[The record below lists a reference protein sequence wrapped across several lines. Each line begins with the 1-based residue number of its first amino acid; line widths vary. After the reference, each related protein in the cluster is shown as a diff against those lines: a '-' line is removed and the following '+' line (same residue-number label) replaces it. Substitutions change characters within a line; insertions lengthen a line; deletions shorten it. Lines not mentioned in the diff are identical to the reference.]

1 MTRRE
6 ANFWLGMMLFALAA
20 LWVASTRSWVATAVN
35 LGVEIERDRCH
46 AGGEP

>member
-6 ANFWLGMMLFALAA
+6 ANFWFGMMLFALAA
-20 LWVASTRSWVATAVN
+20 LFATAVN